1 MIPVLNLSPDD
12 ELFQFSNP
20 KLAQHKL
27 REYLDD
33 KNAILYKSTNK
44 NKKYM
49 ILVNGHKVHFGQ
61 IGFADFTKHND
72 EQRRQ
77 NYLMRTEN
85 IRGDW
90 KDQNGLSPFA
100 LRLSLKNKYSPNN
113 LSRNVLW

>member
-1 MIPVLNLSPDD
+1 MIPVSQISTDD

-49 ILVNGHKVHFGQ
+49 ILTPDHKRVHFGQ

-72 EQRRQ
+72 EHRRQ
-77 NYLMRTEN
+77 NYLKRTEN

-90 KDQNGLSPFA
+90 KE
-100 LRLSLKNKYSPNN
+100 NKYSPNN

>member
-1 MIPVLNLSPDD
+1 MIHVLNLSPDD

-49 ILVNGHKVHFGQ
+49 IIYPNDKRVHFGQ
-61 IGFADFTKHND
+61 IGFADFTKHGD
-72 EQRRQ
+72 EKRRQ
-77 NYLMRTEN
+77 NYLKRTEN

-90 KDQNGLSPFA
+90 KE
-100 LRLSLKNKYSPNN
+100 NKYSPNN
-113 LSRNVLW
+113 LSRNILW